1 MIIDAPAFFAAHEE
15 AWQLWDVDAITGFFA
30 VPQLIVSH
38 GTSHFFETYEALRG
52 HFATIVARYEEAG
65 VAKVVLTGVVSEA
78 LPDDALRATAHWRLD
93 KADGAPILSFYLIY
107 TMAWD
112 TEAPDA
118 VPIVMAVDVS
128 GEVAAWKALGQ
139 L

>member
-52 HFATIVARYEEAG
+52 HFATIVARENVFG
-65 VAKVVLTGVVSEA
+65 VQFHPEKSSADGLRLLSSFAA
-78 LPDDALRATAHWRLD
+78 LAVGGQTPATAGSAR
-93 KADGAPILSFYLIY
+93 A
-107 TMAWD
+107 
-112 TEAPDA
+112 
-118 VPIVMAVDVS
+118 
-128 GEVAAWKALGQ
+128 
-139 L
+139 